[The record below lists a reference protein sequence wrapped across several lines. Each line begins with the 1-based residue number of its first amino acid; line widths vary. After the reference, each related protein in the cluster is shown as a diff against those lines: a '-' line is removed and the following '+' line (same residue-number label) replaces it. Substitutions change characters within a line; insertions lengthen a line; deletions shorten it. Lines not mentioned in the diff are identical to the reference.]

1 MLPGSGSGPKLSQNS
16 GFESKF
22 NVFGS
27 TTLLEE
33 QKNNM
38 GFQDN
43 FKIMSLGKRLPSG
56 KQYSEPAGKKPQRLN
71 PYLMWPLAAF
81 LSGCG
86 WWLQGWVVVWISPI
100 YVTDWLDLLLGGA
113 PLPTRAQLH
122 GEERE
127 RGVLY
132 QGMRWCITLHPKYLK
147 NCQFYTTFLIFF
159 ANSS

>member
-1 MLPGSGSGPKLSQNS
+1 
-16 GFESKF
+16 
-22 NVFGS
+22 
-27 TTLLEE
+27 
-33 QKNNM
+33 M

-81 LSGCG
+81 LLGCG

-132 QGMRWCITLHPKYLK
+132 QGMRWCITIHPKYLK

-159 ANSS
+159 ANSSWIFQGKNGSWLMVLWFPHFK